1 MTKDTEITVWD
12 KTHNATRLLTATIE
26 QVLFYC
32 QSGGKEGTIV
42 RAQKTGDILT
52 QLALEALAL
61 GELNKAR
68 DYLDQLEQWIE
79 AGSPEDGDYPIAI
92 FSKESADVVH

>member
-1 MTKDTEITVWD
+1 MKKDTEITVWD
-12 KTHNATRLLTATIE
+12 RTQTATRLLTATIQ

-32 QSGGKEGTIV
+32 QSDGKEGTIV
-42 RAQKTGDILT
+42 GAQNAGDILT

-61 GELNKAR
+61 RELIKAR
-68 DYLDQLEQWIE
+68 DYLDQLERWIE
-79 AGSPEDGDYPIAI
+79 AGSPEDGEYPIAI

>member
-1 MTKDTEITVWD
+1 MMKDAEISVWD
-12 KTHNATRLLTATIE
+12 QTQTATRLLTATIQ

-32 QSGGKEGTIV
+32 QTDGKEGTIV
-42 RAQKTGDILT
+42 GAQNAGDILT

-68 DYLDQLEQWIE
+68 DYLDQLERWIE